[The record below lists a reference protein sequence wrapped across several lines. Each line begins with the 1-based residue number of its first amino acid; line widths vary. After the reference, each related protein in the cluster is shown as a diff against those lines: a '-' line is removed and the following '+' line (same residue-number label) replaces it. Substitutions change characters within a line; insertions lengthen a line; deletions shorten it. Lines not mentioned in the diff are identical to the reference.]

1 MMRYAMIKLFNI
13 RRTLQR
19 MEKYDFMKKS
29 NYYKTQKQLLKRY
42 ANATSKED
50 KQYAKE
56 LIQKEYE
63 NAGYAKNVRS
73 QLSHAKEV
81 MNAVN
86 ETLGEGEKIT
96 IDNINKFFD
105 FANKIQS
112 TMQDVFYDSNEII
125 VRQFQERVLN
135 KKMSV
140 DNAIEQMRKEGII
153 L

>member
-1 MMRYAMIKLFNI
+1 MFKLFNI

-42 ANATSKED
+42 DNAKNRED

-63 NAGYAKNVRS
+63 NAGNAKNVRT

-81 MNAVN
+81 INAVN
-86 ETLGEGEKIT
+86 ETLGEGDKLN

-105 FANKIQS
+105 FASKIQS
-112 TMQDVFYDSNEII
+112 TMQDVFFDSDEVI

-140 DNAIEQMRKEGII
+140 DKAIQQMRKEGII

>member
-1 MMRYAMIKLFNI
+1 MFKLFNI

-42 ANATSKED
+42 DKATNKAD
-50 KQYAKE
+50 KKYAKE

-63 NAGYAKNVRS
+63 NSGSYNNVRG
-73 QLSHAKEV
+73 QLRHAKEV
-81 MNAVN
+81 INAVN
-86 ETLGEGEKIT
+86 ETLGEGDKLT

-112 TMQDVFYDSNEII
+112 TMQDVFFDSDDVI

-140 DNAIEQMRKEGII
+140 DSAIQQMRKEGII

>member
-1 MMRYAMIKLFNI
+1 MIKIFNI

-42 ANATSKED
+42 DKATNKADKE
-50 KQYAKE
+50 YAKE

-63 NAGYAKNVRS
+63 NSGYSNNVRK
-73 QLSHAKEV
+73 QLSQAKEV
-81 MNAVN
+81 INAVN
-86 ETLGEGEKIT
+86 EILGEGDKLT

-112 TMQDVFYDSNEII
+112 TMMDVFYDSDEII
-125 VRQFQERVLN
+125 VRQFQERVL
-135 KKMSV
+135 KKQMSV
-140 DNAIEQMRKEGII
+140 DSAIQQMRKEAII